1 MRDDGLAT
9 YEKWDITAPV
19 IPPRSR
25 FFNLSPV
32 GFGTSMV
39 ECLTSYISRLAQAHS
54 VTPGV
59 LHHREVMKHGPTHRN
74 MFACGIKGRS
84 RSFTCCINATG
95 GVAIDFVAAIGKM
108 TARND
113 LQYLTLLPWKPLL
126 PTPLL
131 MRGVAAWCPVCLTSW
146 QQAGRPVYVPLL
158 WTLDVVKFCP
168 FHRRALRVTCPHCS
182 LPQPLLGQCSWVGF
196 CTRCKRWLGSDSGN
210 DDAESSSILH
220 QETAEWEIWVANQ
233 IADLIEAGFH
243 SPPLLATAQ
252 LSQLI
257 RRGTDLEGMSAFAR
271 ILGVSVGSIGH
282 WRMGDKR
289 PTLPVYLRLARVFG
303 VTLVSL
309 LTGKISPAQIDSL
322 DLEGVPHWRN
332 LWSRHRFGFDMAK
345 TAHQL
350 ELALEEF
357 PPRSLRSLQNR
368 NGYHFA
374 TLRKHFPE
382 QCKAIKERF
391 REYSAAM
398 VRERHANKIAEF
410 RKIAYQLHDQGVEL
424 FVSRVLTRLSGP
436 RSLDYHTA
444 CEILA
449 EIKRE
454 ILAQEHPSAEPR
466 GKMTEQSTSPDA
478 LRAQT
483 E

>member
-9 YEKWDITAPV
+9 YEKWDMTAPV
-19 IPPRSR
+19 VPPRSR
-25 FFNLSPV
+25 FFNLSPA

-74 MFACGIKGRS
+74 MFACGIKGHS
-84 RSFTCCINATG
+84 RSFTCCINANG
-95 GVAIDFVAAIGKM
+95 AVAIDFVLAIGKM

-131 MRGVAAWCPVCLTSW
+131 MRGVAAWCPACLTSW
-146 QQAGRPVYVPLL
+146 KQAGKPVYVPLL

-196 CTRCKRWLGSDSGN
+196 CTRCKHWLGSDSGRDN
-210 DDAESSSILH
+210 AENPSILR
-220 QETAEWEIWVANQ
+220 QETPDWEIWVANQ

-243 SPPLLATAQ
+243 SPPVLTTAQ
-252 LSQLI
+252 LAQLI
-257 RRGTDLEGMSAFAR
+257 RRGTDLEGMSGLAR
-271 ILGVSVGSIGH
+271 ILGVSVGSIDH
-282 WRMGDKR
+282 WRMGDRR

-303 VTLVSL
+303 VSLVSL

-332 LWSRHRFGFDMAK
+332 LWARQRFSFDRLK
-345 TAHQL
+345 IAHEL
-350 ELALEEF
+350 DLALKEF
-357 PPRSLRSLQNR
+357 PPRSLKSFQIR
-368 NGYHFA
+368 NGYHYA
-374 TLRKHFPE
+374 TLHKYFPE
-382 QCKAIKERF
+382 QCKAIQERF
-391 REYSAAM
+391 QGHSAAM
-398 VRERHANKIAEF
+398 IRERHAKKIAEF
-410 RKIAYQLHDQGVEL
+410 REIAYRLNEQGIEL
-424 FVSRVLTRLSGP
+424 SVNRVLTRMSVP
-436 RSLDYHTA
+436 KSLDHRIA
-444 CEILA
+444 CELLA
-449 EIKRE
+449 EIKCD
-454 ILAQEHPSAEPR
+454 ILANPKPSSKT
-466 GKMTEQSTSPDA
+466 GGTMTKQRPSPDA
-478 LRAQT
+478 LCAQT

>member
-1 MRDDGLAT
+1 MRDLAT
-9 YEKWDITAPV
+9 YEKWDMTAPGV
-19 IPPRSR
+19 PPRSR
-25 FFNLSPV
+25 FFNLRPA

-74 MFACGIKGRS
+74 MFACGIKGGS
-84 RSFTCCINATG
+84 RLFTCCINAIG
-95 GVAIDFVAAIGKM
+95 GVATDFVSAIGKM

-113 LQYLTLLPWKPLL
+113 LQHLTLLPWKPLL

-146 QQAGRPVYVPLL
+146 EQAGKPVYVPLL

-210 DDAESSSILH
+210 DSTESSSILR
-220 QETAEWEIWVANQ
+220 QETPDWEIWVANQ
-233 IADLIEAGFH
+233 IGDLIEAGFH
-243 SPPLLATAQ
+243 SPSLLTTAQ

-257 RRGTDLEGMSAFAR
+257 RVGTELEGMSGFAR
-271 ILGVSVGSIGH
+271 ILGVCVGSVGH

-303 VTLVSL
+303 ATLVSL

-332 LWSRHRFGFDMAK
+332 LWARQRLGFDKVK
-345 TAHQL
+345 TAHQMD
-350 ELALEEF
+350 LALEEF
-357 PPRSLRSLQNR
+357 PPRSLKSFQNR
-368 NGYHFA
+368 NGYHYA
-374 TLRKHFPE
+374 TLHKHFPE
-382 QCKAIKERF
+382 QCKAIQERF
-391 REYSAAM
+391 REYSTAM
-398 VRERHANKIAEF
+398 IRERHSNKIAEF
-410 RKIAYQLHDQGVEL
+410 RRIAYQLHEQGVEL
-424 FVSRVLTRLSGP
+424 FVNRVLTRMSVP
-436 RSLDYHTA
+436 KSLDYRIA
-444 CEILA
+444 CELLA

-454 ILAQEHPSAEPR
+454 IPANQKPPSKSRQYNGETR
-466 GKMTEQSTSPDA
+466 TFPDA
-478 LRAQT
+478 FRAQT